1 MTVVTLGRM
10 AKRQG
15 SKSLLERDM
24 IKAGFNGMT
33 AWQLLV
39 KEEAQGPSPTSAPAD
54 TTRLAK
60 SIREDANFPIESRPL
75 VFEGQVGANTEYA
88 RAHELGSGIHALNPA
103 DRELILIEA
112 GILTGKS
119 DKKALNFPW
128 KGGDT
133 SMSAYNESGPHA
145 GTFTFQRIW
154 HPGVR
159 PAHEGKGYLRYSAR
173 ASIPKGRRIML
184 LAFKKEMTKGRR

>member
-1 MTVVTLGRM
+1 MAIRLGRM
-10 AKRQG
+10 AKRKG
-15 SKSLLERDM
+15 SKSKIERAL
-24 IKAGFNGMT
+24 IVGGFNGME

-39 KEEAQGPSPTSAPAD
+39 AKEASESPKTGAPTD

-60 SIREDANFPIESRPL
+60 SIRGNPAFPIETKPL
-75 VFEGQVGANTEYA
+75 VFEGQVASFGVEYA

-112 GILTGKS
+112 GIFTGKS
-119 DKKALNFPW
+119 NKKALNFPW

-133 SMSAYNESGPHA
+133 SMSAYNTSGPHA
-145 GTFTFQRIW
+145 GTFTFARIW

-159 PAHEGKGYLRYSAR
+159 PAHGGKGYLRYSAKE
-173 ASIPKGRRIML
+173 SVPKGRRRML
-184 LAFKKEMTKGRR
+184 VAMKTELVKAGA